1 MWEKWNDV
9 FRDTL
14 GPADRSFV
22 GELRGIRNN
31 YAHDEPFSSSDTRR
45 ALDTAHRLLKDV
57 SAPQVEEIEK
67 MEMELSRLIYD
78 EQVRNEKRKVSDG
91 LFETQLAGNLK
102 SWRDVVSPHHDVAS
116 GTYQQAEFAADLW
129 QVHLGE
135 GSDEYRKPVEFFQRT
150 FLTDSLKKLLISA
163 VLRLSGK
170 GGDPVVQLQ
179 TNFGG
184 GKTHSMLALYHLF
197 SDVAPSDLPGVDAI
211 MKEAKVEKLP
221 TVRKVVLVGNRIS
234 PGNPVKKP
242 DGTVIHT
249 LWGEIAWQLGG
260 KKAYETIMADD
271 KKATSPGDAIT

>member
-1 MWEKWNDV
+1 MMFSV
-9 FRDTL
+9 ILL
-14 GPADRSFV
+14 GPADRGFV
-22 GELRGIRNN
+22 GEMRGIRNS

-150 FLTDSLKKLLISA
+150 FLTDSLKKLLDFGCSENLRQRWRPGSA
-163 VLRLSGK
+163 TANKFWWGQNPFHVGSL
-170 GGDPVVQLQ
+170 PP
-179 TNFGG
+179 
-184 GKTHSMLALYHLF
+184 LF
-197 SDVAPSDLPGVDAI
+197 RCS
-211 MKEAKVEKLP
+211 
-221 TVRKVVLVGNRIS
+221 TF
-234 PGNPVKKP
+234 
-242 DGTVIHT
+242 
-249 LWGEIAWQLGG
+249 
-260 KKAYETIMADD
+260 
-271 KKATSPGDAIT
+271 